1 MQISETRSKKN
12 LLFPKP
18 HISFNE
24 KRHFLQLKKL
34 QSTRK
39 CLFALTVTGIIAN
52 FQNLPL

>member
-1 MQISETRSKKN
+1 MQISETRSKEI

-18 HISFNE
+18 HIVFNE

-39 CLFALTVTGIIAN
+39 YLSALTVTGITAN